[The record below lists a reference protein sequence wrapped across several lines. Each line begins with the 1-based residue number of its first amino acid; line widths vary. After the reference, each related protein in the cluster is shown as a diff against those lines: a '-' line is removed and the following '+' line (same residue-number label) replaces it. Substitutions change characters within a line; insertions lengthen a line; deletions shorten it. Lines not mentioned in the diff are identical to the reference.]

1 MISISYVY
9 IYTVGDKCGSQYI
22 YIYICTVYIYTHK
35 AGTSNDWLGYMVEI
49 VAQIE
54 NSCRPLDALLRNMP
68 VNIWTLSERSC
79 QPVTRARS
87 GCYLQHRELY
97 NTDNV
102 RNKHTYHLG
111 MVCAPI
117 KMMIWGMVYEIE
129 FTTLIPIFGALWFSP
144 KCFMSFNSS
153 SFQGLGLNSF

>member
-1 MISISYVY
+1 MDH
-9 IYTVGDKCGSQYI
+9 THI
-22 YIYICTVYIYTHK
+22 YIYVCTVYIYIHIK
-35 AGTSNDWLGYMVEI
+35 LAQAMIGWICRRWLGYMVEI

-54 NSCRPLDALLRNMP
+54 KSCRPLDALLRNMP
-68 VNIWTLSERSC
+68 VNIWTLFERSC

-117 KMMIWGMVYEIE
+117 KMMIWGMVYEIG
-129 FTTLIPIFGALWFSP
+129 FTTLMPIFVALWFSP

-153 SFQGLGLNSF
+153 SFQGLGLYSF